1 MTSPKEEP
9 SLPDTPD
16 EILTVEGVVKAFGAL
31 RAVDGI
37 GFSVRR
43 GEIFGVAGPNGSG
56 KSTLFNLI
64 TSIPFAADSG
74 SIRFE
79 GVAIER
85 MAPHRICRLGVART
99 FQKDAEFSTLS
110 VYDNVVTGAVYG
122 REGRGAGD
130 DRQAAHEA
138 LAFVGLP
145 GSDHDR
151 LAGELSVFDKK
162 RLMIASALAARP
174 RLLLLDEPASGLT
187 KPEIDSLIHL
197 IRRINATGVTVLLI
211 EHVLPLLLTV
221 SQRLMVLNQGRVL
234 TTGLPD
240 DVVRDDRVIE
250 AYLGSRGR
258 RDDAAA

>member
-1 MTSPKEEP
+1 MPEHT
-9 SLPDTPD
+9 D

-37 GFSVRR
+37 TFSVRR

-64 TSIPFAADSG
+64 TSIPFAADAG

-79 GVAIER
+79 GTPVER

-99 FQKDAEFSTLS
+99 FQKDAEFPTLS

-122 REGRGAGD
+122 RVGRGADD
-130 DRQAAHEA
+130 DRAAANEA
-138 LAFVGLP
+138 LEFVGLP

-162 RLMIASALAARP
+162 RLMIASALASRP

-197 IRRINATGVTVLLI
+197 IRRINDAGVTVLLI
-211 EHVLPLLLTV
+211 EHVLALLLTV

-240 DVVRDDRVIE
+240 DVVRDPRVIE